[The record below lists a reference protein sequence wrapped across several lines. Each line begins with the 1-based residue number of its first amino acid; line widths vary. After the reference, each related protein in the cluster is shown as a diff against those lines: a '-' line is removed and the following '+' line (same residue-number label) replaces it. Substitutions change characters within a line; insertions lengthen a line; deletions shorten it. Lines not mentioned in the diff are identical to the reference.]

1 MYIVNQKP
9 FLSYNS
15 YVINS
20 FRQYYILLA
29 FKNFPVHHSEISQDL
44 IQISGPT
51 PTPWVPILPH
61 PGYSSLIPNFSSIH
75 HIIIALII
83 GFFFPVPSLYPY
95 PYPLSSHSQHIIS
108 YQPIFRIHILR
119 EILILPRPP
128 IVLPPFLFQ
137 HETIIIFI
145 ITIPSSLANIR
156 EFLIDTTTLHDFEGG
171 FSSSS
176 SSSSCSSG
184 GRNGRS
190 RGRNCS
196 SSR

>member
-1 MYIVNQKP
+1 MYIVNQNP
-9 FLSYNS
+9 FYRIIVMLSIPFGNITS
-15 YVINS
+15 LD
-20 FRQYYILLA
+20 LLA

-44 IQISGPT
+44 IQISAPPGSD
-51 PTPWVPILPH
+51 IPH

-95 PYPLSSHSQHIIS
+95 PYPSSTHSQHIIS

-176 SSSSCSSG
+176 SSSSSCSSG